1 MSGPHTRSASR
12 GSARSPSTESA
23 VRFPSP
29 TSDQD
34 AADDERAHD
43 EIEDLR
49 ARLLALDDD
58 KSGLGTFFADAL
70 PGLPTNEELFAKS
83 VVDLAMAGSVFVGV
97 DSRLQQQLM
106 RLCQPGGDKSA
117 AAKKDIIGNIIK
129 EKVVVFLARSLH
141 EADDGG
147 DAHDIVGTS

>member
-12 GSARSPSTESA
+12 GSARSPSGESA
-23 VRFPSP
+23 VRPPSP
-29 TSDQD
+29 ASED

-70 PGLPTNEELFAKS
+70 PGLPTDEELFAKS

>member
-12 GSARSPSTESA
+12 GSARSPSGESA
-23 VRFPSP
+23 VRPPSP
-29 TSDQD
+29 ASED

-70 PGLPTNEELFAKS
+70 PGLPTDEELFAKS

-97 DSRLQQQLM
+97 DSRL
-106 RLCQPGGDKSA
+106 
-117 AAKKDIIGNIIK
+117 
-129 EKVVVFLARSLH
+129 
-141 EADDGG
+141 
-147 DAHDIVGTS
+147 